1 MYNSYKILSIWSLM
15 PLISTKGT
23 YGLAAICELSKHKE
37 DSPMQIK
44 EIASNA
50 NIPQNYLEQLLGK
63 LRRAGIV
70 KSIRGAKGGYE
81 LAKDPKEMKVLDILI
96 ALEDDL
102 KIVDAKIDHPILNIF
117 FHDSKESIK
126 EIFDISITELSQY
139 QNKFL
144 NYTI

>member
-1 MYNSYKILSIWSLM
+1 M

-23 YGLAAICELSKHKE
+23 YGLAAICELSKHVGE
-37 DSPMQIK
+37 SPMQIK
-44 EIASNA
+44 EIAFNA

-81 LAKDPKEMKVLDILI
+81 LAKNPKEIKVLDILI

-102 KIVDAKIDHPILNIF
+102 KIVNAKVDHPILNLF
-117 FHDSKESIK
+117 FEDSRESIK
-126 EIFDISITELSQY
+126 EIFDISITELSSY
-139 QNKFL
+139 KNKFL
-144 NYTI
+144 NYSI

>member
-1 MYNSYKILSIWSLM
+1 M
-15 PLISTKGT
+15 PLISTKGS
-23 YGLAAICELSKHKE
+23 YGLAAICELSKHYGE
-37 DSPMQIK
+37 SVMQIK
-44 EIASNA
+44 EIAANA

-70 KSIRGAKGGYE
+70 ESIRGAKGGYK
-81 LAKDPKEMKVLDILI
+81 LARDPKKIKVLDILI

-102 KIVDAKIDHPILNIF
+102 KIVDAKIDHPILNLF
-117 FHDSKESIK
+117 FEESRESLK
-126 EIFDISITELSQY
+126 DIFDISIMELSGY

>member
-1 MYNSYKILSIWSLM
+1 M

-23 YGLAAICELSKHKE
+23 YGLAAICELSKRKG
-37 DSPMQIK
+37 DSPMQTK
-44 EIASNA
+44 DIALNA

-70 KSIRGAKGGYE
+70 KSIRGAKGGYS
-81 LAKDPKEMKVLDILI
+81 LARNPEDIKVLDILI

-102 KIVDAKIDHPILNIF
+102 KIVDKQVEHPTLNLF
-117 FHDSKESIK
+117 FEDIGDDVKNL
-126 EIFDISITELSQY
+126 FNISIIKLAKY

-144 NYTI
+144 DYSI

>member
-1 MYNSYKILSIWSLM
+1 M
-15 PLISTKGT
+15 PLISTKGS
-23 YGLAAICELSKHKE
+23 YGLAAICELSKHE
-37 DSPMQIK
+37 GDSVMQIK
-44 EIASNA
+44 DIAANA

-70 KSIRGAKGGYE
+70 ESIRGAKGGYK
-81 LAKDPKEMKVLDILI
+81 LARDPKEIKVLDILI

-102 KIVDAKIDHPILNIF
+102 KIVDAKINHPILNLF
-117 FHDSKESIK
+117 FEESRESIK
-126 EIFDISITELSQY
+126 DIFDISIMDLSSY

>member
-1 MYNSYKILSIWSLM
+1 M
-15 PLISTKGT
+15 PLISTKGS
-23 YGLAAICELSKHKE
+23 YGLAAICELSKHYGE
-37 DSPMQIK
+37 SVMQIK
-44 EIASNA
+44 EIAANA

-70 KSIRGAKGGYE
+70 ESIRGAKGGYK
-81 LAKDPKEMKVLDILI
+81 LARDPKKIKVLDILI

-102 KIVDAKIDHPILNIF
+102 KIVDAKIDHPILNLF
-117 FHDSKESIK
+117 FEESRESLK
-126 EIFDISITELSQY
+126 DIFDISIMELSSY